1 MKNQFEDGA
10 TLSMHDLLA
19 VGVTRGLVIRSPHI
33 EKILSGVK
41 SWEMRSRRTDIRGR
55 IALIKAGSGTIV
67 GTATMYGSMPALT
80 EDRWE
85 ATKRWHQV
93 EDLELLRKWKYPW
106 QMIGV
111 MALSKPIP
119 YDHPKGAVIWVNLSP
134 ANAGHL

>member
-1 MKNQFEDGA
+1 
-10 TLSMHDLLA
+10 
-19 VGVTRGLVIRSPHI
+19 
-33 EKILSGVK
+33 
-41 SWEMRSRRTDIRGR
+41 
-55 IALIKAGSGTIV
+55 
-67 GTATMYGSMPALT
+67 MPALT

-119 YDHPKGAVIWVNLSP
+119 SDHPKGAVIWVNLSP
-134 ANAGHL
+134 ANS